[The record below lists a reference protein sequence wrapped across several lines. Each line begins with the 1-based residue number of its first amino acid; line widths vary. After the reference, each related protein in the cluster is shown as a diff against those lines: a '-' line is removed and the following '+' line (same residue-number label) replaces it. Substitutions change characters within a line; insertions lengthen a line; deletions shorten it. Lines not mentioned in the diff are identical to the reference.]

1 MNFYDEN
8 STYELMENYEDEV
21 GDILYLKELYPP
33 SFILFQNIID
43 EECDK
48 LEFDGSIMFDEYPDK
63 ERLRTLEMKVYQ
75 LAKNGIKENM
85 AKEQNKMGMPSDEW
99 LKDIM
104 CVLLINEMMRRRS
117 RRRIGRRGFC

>member
-33 SFILFQNIID
+33 SFLRLQKIID
-43 EECDK
+43 DECDK
-48 LEFDGSIMFDEYPDK
+48 LEFDGSIMFDEFPDK
-63 ERLRTLEMKVYQ
+63 ERLRVLENNVFDIAKST
-75 LAKNGIKENM
+75 LAKEAAVNQAWRGL
-85 AKEQNKMGMPSDEW
+85 PSDEW

-104 CVLLINEMMRRRS
+104 CALLINEMMRRRS
-117 RRRIGRRGFC
+117 RRRIARRGFC